1 MRKMFS
7 MLSEVFEFWRFEGRI
22 RATLTSRRSTLMF
35 GDEILQQILMNRRQE
50 RVSIFNV
57 IMDLAV
63 NKVFN
68 VIRDVGIFTIRDKYF
83 RNLDVSSFI
92 SNVRRL
98 MNSRRKDRVESFNE
112 SL

>member
-22 RATLTSRRSTLMF
+22 RATLTSRRSTLML

-57 IMDLAV
+57 TTDLAA

-68 VIRDVGIFTIRDKYF
+68 VFRDVEIFTIRDKYS
-83 RNLDVSSFI
+83 RNLDVSPFN

-98 MNSRRKDRVESFNE
+98 INSLRKDLARKF
-112 SL
+112 